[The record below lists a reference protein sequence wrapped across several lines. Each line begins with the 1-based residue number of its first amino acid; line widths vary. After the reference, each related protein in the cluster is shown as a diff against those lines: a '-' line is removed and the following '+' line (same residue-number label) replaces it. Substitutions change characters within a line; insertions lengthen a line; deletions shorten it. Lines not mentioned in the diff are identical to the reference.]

1 MNAAAFDELF
11 DSLDK
16 MIGGITAIEA
26 ELQATMT
33 KMEPALRAINR
44 RRLGRWPVVSGIR
57 TATNWHAIVPHDLL
71 CSAADGLCSLMNQ

>member
-33 KMEPALRAINR
+33 KMEPALRATNR
-44 RRLGRWPVVSGIR
+44 RRLGR
-57 TATNWHAIVPHDLL
+57 
-71 CSAADGLCSLMNQ
+71 